1 MQQPNMLNEINRL
14 IDFQKN
20 PSISKKKLYCHEKLK
35 IIYNPMPFNWSWHLI
50 RKNWKFVIWSKDW
63 FARMEIRFLEG
74 KNKSIVNGGF
84 FFVHIIK
91 TV

>member
-1 MQQPNMLNEINRL
+1 MELTLDLQE
-14 IDFQKN
+14 
-20 PSISKKKLYCHEKLK
+20 LK
-35 IIYNPMPFNWSWHLI
+35 ICHL
-50 RKNWKFVIWSKDW
+50 SKDW

-74 KNKSIVNGGF
+74 KNKIIVNGG